1 VPHPYRIPLTT
12 DSKPTREG
20 QKTRRFHADL
30 LALVLAPT
38 LWDLGAAQKDRT
50 RTLRPVFMAYA
61 ASDLEARAFT
71 ANLRAGHPAVQDQ
84 AQRSPSTASPTALR
98 LEVPRSAG
106 FRFDPHS
113 RDGATLT
120 LAYLPAAFTLQ
131 PATAEPAAIRFLF
144 MPPTWWIDR
153 EAATLPELGA
163 DAREAALAA
172 CFVAHLDRRTPLPIA
187 SDLRFHLALY
197 RAARAAGW
205 CHESEIS
212 HHAVKH
218 LHAAGCEALGFEPP
232 LVVSTTRADFSAFLA
247 RQTAHHLPQLQTLQE
262 DSNHGPTFLPS
273 PRRLL
278 PDTAPDPA
286 QHRLA
291 G

>member
-30 LALVLAPT
+30 LALVVAPT
-38 LWDLGAAQKDRT
+38 LWDLGAAQKD

-84 AQRSPSTASPTALR
+84 DQRFPSTSSPTGLR
-98 LEVPRSAG
+98 LEIPRSAG
-106 FRFDPHS
+106 FRFDHHS

-120 LAYLPAAFTLQ
+120 LAYLPAAFALQ
-131 PATAEPAAIRFLF
+131 PAAAEPAAIRFLF

-153 EAATLPELGA
+153 EAATITELGA

-212 HHAVKH
+212 PHAVEH

-247 RQTAHHLPQLQTLQE
+247 RQTALHLPQLQTLHE
-262 DSNHGPTFLPS
+262 DSTHGPTCLPG